1 MRVLRS
7 IEGLAEIPGPVV
19 IAAGVFDGM
28 HLGHQA
34 VLGCALR
41 ESEKI
46 AATPVALSFDP
57 HPATVLR
64 PEAIPG
70 LLTPTP
76 FKLRLMERMGFTHAL
91 VVAFDRA
98 LAAVE
103 ASDFVERLCAAAK
116 PLAGIC
122 IGEGWAFGNQR
133 RGDINLL
140 RDLGRIKNF
149 FTCEVPPVRI
159 DGIVIS
165 STTIRQSLAQG
176 RLADAAQFLGRD
188 HAIAGP
194 VLRGAA
200 LGRKI
205 GFPTANLAVDHL
217 QLPPDGVY
225 AVEVLLDDQLHP
237 GVANL
242 GVRPTVDQT
251 RSRLLEIHIFDFEGD
266 LYGAEIEVRLKGFLR
281 SEQRFESVE
290 ALRKQ
295 IAHDAETAREFLAK
309 QPAAAA

>member
-7 IEGLAEIPGPVV
+7 IDGLAEIQGPVV

-34 VLGCALR
+34 VLRDALR
-41 ESEKI
+41 ESARI
-46 AATPVALSFDP
+46 GATPVALSFDP
-57 HPATVLR
+57 HPATILR
-64 PEAIPG
+64 PDSVPG

-76 FKLRLMERMGFTHAL
+76 FKIRLMERMGFTHAL
-91 VVAFDRA
+91 VVTFDKAF
-98 LAAVE
+98 AAIQAE
-103 ASDFVERLCAAAK
+103 DFVGQLCAAAK

-133 RGDINLL
+133 RGNIHLL
-140 RDLGRIKNF
+140 RELGRQYRF
-149 FTCEVPPVRI
+149 FTCEVSPIRI
-159 DGIVIS
+159 NGVVIS
-165 STTIRQSLAQG
+165 STMIRYALSEG
-176 RLADAAQFLGRD
+176 RLADAARFLGRD

-194 VLRGAA
+194 VLRGSA

-205 GFPTANLAVDHL
+205 GFPTANLATDHL

-225 AVEVLLDDQLHP
+225 AVEAWVNDKLLP

-251 RSRLLEIHIFDFEGD
+251 RNRRLEVHLFDFDGD
-266 LYGAEIEVRLKGFLR
+266 LYDLELEVRLKGFLR
-281 SEQRFESVE
+281 REKRFDSVTD
-290 ALRKQ
+290 LKKQ
-295 IAHDAETAREFLAK
+295 IAHDAGAAREFLANP
-309 QPAAAA
+309 PAAA

>member
-7 IEGLAEIPGPVV
+7 IEGLAEIQGPVV

-28 HLGHQA
+28 HLGHQS
-34 VLGCALR
+34 VLGDALR
-41 ESEKI
+41 ESEKVG
-46 AATPVALSFDP
+46 ATPVALSFDP

-64 PEAIPG
+64 PDAVPG

-76 FKLRLMERMGFTHAL
+76 FKLRLMQRMGFTHAL
-91 VVAFDRA
+91 VVRFDKDF
-98 LAAVE
+98 AATE
-103 ASDFVERLCAAAK
+103 AEDFVERLCRSAN

-133 RGDINLL
+133 RGNIDLL
-140 RDLGRIKNF
+140 RELGREKKF
-149 FTCEVPPVRI
+149 FTWEVPPVRI
-159 DGIVIS
+159 DGMVIS
-165 STTIRQSLAQG
+165 STMIRLALSEG
-176 RLADAAQFLGRD
+176 RLADAAQVLGRD
-188 HAIAGP
+188 HAIVGP

-205 GFPTANLAVDHL
+205 GFPTANLATDHL

-225 AVEVLLDDQLHP
+225 AVEVLAKDKLYS

-242 GVRPTVDQT
+242 GVRPTVEQIAK
-251 RSRLLEIHIFDFEGD
+251 RLLEVHLFDFEGD
-266 LYGAEIEVRLKGFLR
+266 LYDLEVEVRLKRFLR
-281 SEQRFESVE
+281 SEQRFDSVD

-295 IAHDAETAREFLAK
+295 IALDAESAREFLAN
-309 QPAAAA
+309 QPAAA

>member
-1 MRVLRS
+1 MQVLRS
-7 IEGLAEIPGPVV
+7 IEGLAEIQGPVV

-28 HLGHQA
+28 HPGHQA
-34 VLGCALR
+34 VLGDALR

-46 AATPVALSFDP
+46 GAIPVALSFDP

-64 PEAIPG
+64 PDAVPG

-76 FKLRLMERMGFTHAL
+76 FKLQLMERMGFSHAL
-91 VVAFDRA
+91 VVTFDKDFA
-98 LAAVE
+98 NTE
-103 ASDFVERLCAAAK
+103 AEDFVDHLCRAAK

-133 RGDINLL
+133 RGNIDLL
-140 RDLGRIKNF
+140 RKLGHKKKF

-159 DGIVIS
+159 NGVVIS
-165 STTIRQSLAQG
+165 STMIRLALSEG
-176 RLADAAQFLGRD
+176 RLADAAQVLGRD

-205 GFPTANLAVDHL
+205 GFPTANLATDHL

-225 AVEVLLDDQLHP
+225 AVEVLAKDKLHS

-242 GVRPTVDQT
+242 GVRPTVEQT
-251 RSRLLEIHIFDFEGD
+251 AKRLLEVHLFNFEGD
-266 LYGAEIEVRLKGFLR
+266 LYDLPIEVRLKRFLR
-281 SEQRFESVE
+281 SEQRFDSMD
-290 ALRKQ
+290 ALWKQ
-295 IAHDAETAREFLAK
+295 IAQDAEAARDFLAN
-309 QPAAAA
+309 QPSVA